1 MGYDNVILVIKSEKP
16 IDGCRTD
23 IRLVSWNKEEPVLE
37 KRQFTF
43 DKATREIRPGRVRG
57 FTIGEFADL
66 VKHKD
71 EIIATWKES
80 L

>member
-1 MGYDNVILVIKSEKP
+1 MGYDNVVLVISSEKP
-16 IDGCRTD
+16 DGGCKTE

-43 DKATREIRPGRVRG
+43 DKVTREIMPVRVRG
-57 FTIGEFADL
+57 FTLKEFIRL
-66 VKHKD
+66 VNFKD
-71 EIIATWKES
+71 DIIKAWKES